1 MSTVKEMLEL
11 LEMGTKMGMK
21 DEALQ
26 QFVKDEQARMRDERE
41 KHRVERQEERDQEEK
56 DRDFKLQMEKERA
69 AREHDEREHAR
80 LIEEKRH
87 QQKLEELELDHK
99 LQLERSHM
107 KPSVVTKEEKET
119 SQVIKGPK
127 LPPFE
132 DSKDNID
139 AYIQRFEIYA
149 TTQKWNKD
157 TWGTHLSALL
167 KGKALD
173 VFARLSPETALD
185 FNELKNALLKRFD
198 MTEDGFR
205 KKFRFS
211 KPDGSETFMQFS
223 TRLDS
228 YLERWI
234 QLSKTNKTFDDLK
247 DLFLREQ
254 FLLCC
259 SKELALF
266 LKERIPTS
274 IQDMARYADQFAEAR
289 TVTSSSLTQK
299 PLFDR
304 RQQSDRQPPYKDSVQ
319 QNQSG
324 NAVKCYEC
332 GRQGHKAFNCNFR
345 KSPNNRPFNSSEKQE
360 TTPKH
365 TYPSDFQRGSY
376 NNGNHGYPGRG
387 RGRQGAASVV
397 EKYGNLPCVGDSVA
411 FCETEMPVVK
421 GCVGNKLVT
430 VLRDTGCSGA
440 VIRRELVNDDQLTGT
455 SQRCKLAD
463 GRIIDSD
470 VARIDVDTPYFTGSV
485 DAWCFDSPSYDLI
498 LGNIRGVRKPHEPN
512 PAWIHSVENIA
523 AVETRAQLK
532 KKQSPYKPLKV
543 PEAIRDVSPEDILQE
558 QRNDETLKKLWSLA
572 ESGQLKHF
580 SDGGFSKMCE
590 RKQMLFR
597 EFCSPKVSS
606 GKLFRQLI
614 VPRKYRTIVMKIA
627 HETLMGGHL
636 GSKKTTDRV
645 VSEFYWPGI
654 QSDIRRFCRSC
665 DVCQRTIPKGKVPA
679 VPLGQMPLITEA
691 FQRVAVDLI
700 GPLQPVTDKGNR
712 YILTLVD
719 YATRYP
725 EAIPLPGIETERVAE
740 ALVDI
745 FSRLGVPIEMLTD
758 QGSQFTSDVM
768 KEVSRLLSF
777 KRITTTPY
785 HPMCNGLV
793 EKFNGTLKQMLKRMC
808 AERPRDWDKYIN
820 PLLFAY
826 REVPQESLG
835 FSPFDLLYGRTVRG
849 PMTILKELWTKEIPD
864 EDVKTTYQYVLD
876 LRTRLEETCDI
887 ARQNLEK
894 ASKRQRKYY
903 NRKTQGR
910 QMKEGDTVLI
920 LLPTKSN
927 KLLMQ
932 WKGPYSVIQKIG
944 HMDYKIDMG
953 GKLKTFH
960 ANLLKK
966 YVERDTLNCGVLST
980 CAISLIDFSDLDDD
994 EQQDSILM
1002 PPVTQTETA
1011 KDIKFADRLTPDQLE
1026 TAKSLCD
1033 SFSDVFTD
1041 IPGMTNLVEHKIVV
1055 TSSEPV
1061 RVKPYPIPFSTEK
1074 TITEEVQKMLQL
1086 NVIEPSSSPYSAP
1099 VVIARKKDGTNR
1111 FCIDYRRLNCA
1122 TVFDAEPMPSPESI
1136 FSKMTGKKFV
1146 SKIDLSKGY
1155 WQVPMADES
1164 KPLTAFSTPSG
1175 LYQFRTMPFGLVNA
1189 PATFSRMMRKLL
1201 QGMNGVENFIDDVI
1215 VFTDTFEEHLH
1226 ILKTVFERLRD
1237 AGLAARPTKCFIGF
1251 DKIDCL
1257 GHMVGNKCLEPEQD
1271 KIDAVRNAPIPQT
1284 KKQVRAF
1291 LGLAGFYRKF
1301 IPNFSAIAIPLSDL
1315 TKKGQPNKV
1324 IWTESQQRAFDT
1336 LKHMLS
1342 ERPIL
1347 KLPEFNE
1354 IFILRTDAADDG
1366 IGAVLL
1372 QMEDDEKL
1380 PVAYASR
1387 KLQPREKAYA
1397 VIEKECLAVVWGI
1410 QKFHQYLYG
1419 REFLLET
1426 DHQPLTYLN
1435 KAKTE
1440 NSRLM
1445 RWALQLQPYRF
1456 RIIAIKG
1463 SDNVGADYLSR
1474 Q

>member
-11 LEMGTKMGMK
+11 LEVGTKMGMK
-21 DEALQ
+21 DEDLQ

-41 KHRVERQEERDQEEK
+41 KHRVERQEER

-397 EKYGNLPCVGDSVA
+397 EKHGNLPCVGDSVA

-679 VPLGQMPLITEA
+679 VPLGQ
-691 FQRVAVDLI
+691 
-700 GPLQPVTDKGNR
+700 
-712 YILTLVD
+712 
-719 YATRYP
+719 
-725 EAIPLPGIETERVAE
+725 
-740 ALVDI
+740 
-745 FSRLGVPIEMLTD
+745 
-758 QGSQFTSDVM
+758 
-768 KEVSRLLSF
+768 
-777 KRITTTPY
+777 
-785 HPMCNGLV
+785 
-793 EKFNGTLKQMLKRMC
+793 
-808 AERPRDWDKYIN
+808 
-820 PLLFAY
+820 
-826 REVPQESLG
+826 
-835 FSPFDLLYGRTVRG
+835 
-849 PMTILKELWTKEIPD
+849 
-864 EDVKTTYQYVLD
+864 
-876 LRTRLEETCDI
+876 
-887 ARQNLEK
+887 
-894 ASKRQRKYY
+894 
-903 NRKTQGR
+903 
-910 QMKEGDTVLI
+910 
-920 LLPTKSN
+920 
-927 KLLMQ
+927 
-932 WKGPYSVIQKIG
+932 
-944 HMDYKIDMG
+944 MDYKIDMG

-1354 IFILRTDAADDG
+1354 TFILRTDAADDG

>member
-11 LEMGTKMGMK
+11 LEVGTKMGMK
-21 DEALQ
+21 DEDLQ

-41 KHRVERQEERDQEEK
+41 KHRVERQEER

-397 EKYGNLPCVGDSVA
+397 EKHGNLPCVGDSVA

-440 VIRRELVNDDQLTGT
+440 VIRRKLVNDDQLTGT

-485 DAWCFDSPSYDLI
+485 DAWCFDSPSYDLF

-679 VPLGQMPLITEA
+679 VPIGQM
-691 FQRVAVDLI
+691 
-700 GPLQPVTDKGNR
+700 N
-712 YILTLVD
+712 
-719 YATRYP
+719 
-725 EAIPLPGIETERVAE
+725 
-740 ALVDI
+740 
-745 FSRLGVPIEMLTD
+745 
-758 QGSQFTSDVM
+758 
-768 KEVSRLLSF
+768 
-777 KRITTTPY
+777 
-785 HPMCNGLV
+785 
-793 EKFNGTLKQMLKRMC
+793 
-808 AERPRDWDKYIN
+808 
-820 PLLFAY
+820 
-826 REVPQESLG
+826 
-835 FSPFDLLYGRTVRG
+835 
-849 PMTILKELWTKEIPD
+849 
-864 EDVKTTYQYVLD
+864 
-876 LRTRLEETCDI
+876 
-887 ARQNLEK
+887 
-894 ASKRQRKYY
+894 
-903 NRKTQGR
+903 
-910 QMKEGDTVLI
+910 
-920 LLPTKSN
+920 
-927 KLLMQ
+927 
-932 WKGPYSVIQKIG
+932 
-944 HMDYKIDMG
+944 YKIDLG

-1111 FCIDYRRLNCA
+1111 FCIDNRRLNCA

-1189 PATFSRMMRKLL
+1189 PATFSRMMGKLL

-1354 IFILRTDAADDG
+1354 TFILRTDAADDG

-1397 VIEKECLAVVWGI
+1397 IIEKECLAVVWGI

>member
-11 LEMGTKMGMK
+11 LEVGTKMGMK
-21 DEALQ
+21 DEDLQ

-41 KHRVERQEERDQEEK
+41 KHRVERQEERDQEER

-107 KPSVVTKEEKET
+107 NPSVVTKEEKET

-397 EKYGNLPCVGDSVA
+397 EKHGNLPCVGDSVA

-679 VPLGQMPLITEA
+679 VPLGQM
-691 FQRVAVDLI
+691 
-700 GPLQPVTDKGNR
+700 
-712 YILTLVD
+712 
-719 YATRYP
+719 
-725 EAIPLPGIETERVAE
+725 
-740 ALVDI
+740 
-745 FSRLGVPIEMLTD
+745 
-758 QGSQFTSDVM
+758 
-768 KEVSRLLSF
+768 
-777 KRITTTPY
+777 
-785 HPMCNGLV
+785 
-793 EKFNGTLKQMLKRMC
+793 
-808 AERPRDWDKYIN
+808 
-820 PLLFAY
+820 
-826 REVPQESLG
+826 
-835 FSPFDLLYGRTVRG
+835 
-849 PMTILKELWTKEIPD
+849 
-864 EDVKTTYQYVLD
+864 
-876 LRTRLEETCDI
+876 
-887 ARQNLEK
+887 
-894 ASKRQRKYY
+894 
-903 NRKTQGR
+903 
-910 QMKEGDTVLI
+910 
-920 LLPTKSN
+920 
-927 KLLMQ
+927 
-932 WKGPYSVIQKIG
+932 
-944 HMDYKIDMG
+944 DYKIDLG

-1354 IFILRTDAADDG
+1354 TFILRTDAADDG

>member
-11 LEMGTKMGMK
+11 LEVGTKMGMK
-21 DEALQ
+21 DEDLQ

-41 KHRVERQEERDQEEK
+41 KHRVERQEERDRDFKLQMEEK

-107 KPSVVTKEEKET
+107 NPSVVTKEEKET

-397 EKYGNLPCVGDSVA
+397 EKHGNLPCVGDSVA

-679 VPLGQMPLITEA
+679 VPLGQ
-691 FQRVAVDLI
+691 
-700 GPLQPVTDKGNR
+700 
-712 YILTLVD
+712 
-719 YATRYP
+719 
-725 EAIPLPGIETERVAE
+725 
-740 ALVDI
+740 
-745 FSRLGVPIEMLTD
+745 
-758 QGSQFTSDVM
+758 
-768 KEVSRLLSF
+768 
-777 KRITTTPY
+777 
-785 HPMCNGLV
+785 
-793 EKFNGTLKQMLKRMC
+793 
-808 AERPRDWDKYIN
+808 
-820 PLLFAY
+820 
-826 REVPQESLG
+826 
-835 FSPFDLLYGRTVRG
+835 
-849 PMTILKELWTKEIPD
+849 
-864 EDVKTTYQYVLD
+864 
-876 LRTRLEETCDI
+876 
-887 ARQNLEK
+887 
-894 ASKRQRKYY
+894 
-903 NRKTQGR
+903 
-910 QMKEGDTVLI
+910 
-920 LLPTKSN
+920 
-927 KLLMQ
+927 
-932 WKGPYSVIQKIG
+932 
-944 HMDYKIDMG
+944 MDYKIDMG

-1315 TKKGQPNKV
+1315 TKKGQPNKF

-1354 IFILRTDAADDG
+1354 TFILRTDAADDG

>member
-1 MSTVKEMLEL
+1 
-11 LEMGTKMGMK
+11 
-21 DEALQ
+21 
-26 QFVKDEQARMRDERE
+26 
-41 KHRVERQEERDQEEK
+41 
-56 DRDFKLQMEKERA
+56 MEKERA

-397 EKYGNLPCVGDSVA
+397 EKHGNLPCVGDSVA

-665 DVCQRTIPKGKVPA
+665 DVCQRTIPKEKVPA
-679 VPLGQMPLITEA
+679 VPLGQ
-691 FQRVAVDLI
+691 
-700 GPLQPVTDKGNR
+700 
-712 YILTLVD
+712 
-719 YATRYP
+719 
-725 EAIPLPGIETERVAE
+725 
-740 ALVDI
+740 
-745 FSRLGVPIEMLTD
+745 
-758 QGSQFTSDVM
+758 
-768 KEVSRLLSF
+768 
-777 KRITTTPY
+777 
-785 HPMCNGLV
+785 
-793 EKFNGTLKQMLKRMC
+793 
-808 AERPRDWDKYIN
+808 
-820 PLLFAY
+820 
-826 REVPQESLG
+826 
-835 FSPFDLLYGRTVRG
+835 
-849 PMTILKELWTKEIPD
+849 
-864 EDVKTTYQYVLD
+864 
-876 LRTRLEETCDI
+876 
-887 ARQNLEK
+887 
-894 ASKRQRKYY
+894 
-903 NRKTQGR
+903 
-910 QMKEGDTVLI
+910 
-920 LLPTKSN
+920 
-927 KLLMQ
+927 
-932 WKGPYSVIQKIG
+932 
-944 HMDYKIDMG
+944 MDYKIDMG

-1215 VFTDTFEEHLH
+1215 VFTDTIEEHLH

-1354 IFILRTDAADDG
+1354 TFILRTDAADDG

-1387 KLQPREKAYA
+1387 KLQPRENAYA

>member
-11 LEMGTKMGMK
+11 LEVGTKMGMK
-21 DEALQ
+21 DEDLQ

-41 KHRVERQEERDQEEK
+41 KHRVERQEERD
-56 DRDFKLQMEKERA
+56 RDFKERA

-223 TRLDS
+223 TRLDN

-397 EKYGNLPCVGDSVA
+397 EKHGNLPCVGDSVA

-606 GKLFRQLI
+606 GKNFRQLI

-679 VPLGQMPLITEA
+679 VPLGQ
-691 FQRVAVDLI
+691 
-700 GPLQPVTDKGNR
+700 
-712 YILTLVD
+712 
-719 YATRYP
+719 
-725 EAIPLPGIETERVAE
+725 
-740 ALVDI
+740 
-745 FSRLGVPIEMLTD
+745 
-758 QGSQFTSDVM
+758 
-768 KEVSRLLSF
+768 
-777 KRITTTPY
+777 
-785 HPMCNGLV
+785 
-793 EKFNGTLKQMLKRMC
+793 
-808 AERPRDWDKYIN
+808 
-820 PLLFAY
+820 
-826 REVPQESLG
+826 
-835 FSPFDLLYGRTVRG
+835 
-849 PMTILKELWTKEIPD
+849 
-864 EDVKTTYQYVLD
+864 
-876 LRTRLEETCDI
+876 
-887 ARQNLEK
+887 
-894 ASKRQRKYY
+894 
-903 NRKTQGR
+903 
-910 QMKEGDTVLI
+910 
-920 LLPTKSN
+920 
-927 KLLMQ
+927 
-932 WKGPYSVIQKIG
+932 
-944 HMDYKIDMG
+944 MDYKIDMG

-1136 FSKMTGKKFV
+1136 FSKMTGKNFV

-1155 WQVPMADES
+1155 WQVLMADES

-1463 SDNVGADYLSR
+1463 SENVGADYLSR

>member
-11 LEMGTKMGMK
+11 LEVGTKMGMK
-21 DEALQ
+21 DEDLQ

-41 KHRVERQEERDQEEK
+41 KHRVERQEER

-397 EKYGNLPCVGDSVA
+397 EKHGNLPCVGDSVA

-679 VPLGQMPLITEA
+679 VPL
-691 FQRVAVDLI
+691 
-700 GPLQPVTDKGNR
+700 
-712 YILTLVD
+712 
-719 YATRYP
+719 
-725 EAIPLPGIETERVAE
+725 
-740 ALVDI
+740 
-745 FSRLGVPIEMLTD
+745 
-758 QGSQFTSDVM
+758 
-768 KEVSRLLSF
+768 
-777 KRITTTPY
+777 
-785 HPMCNGLV
+785 
-793 EKFNGTLKQMLKRMC
+793 
-808 AERPRDWDKYIN
+808 
-820 PLLFAY
+820 
-826 REVPQESLG
+826 
-835 FSPFDLLYGRTVRG
+835 
-849 PMTILKELWTKEIPD
+849 
-864 EDVKTTYQYVLD
+864 
-876 LRTRLEETCDI
+876 
-887 ARQNLEK
+887 
-894 ASKRQRKYY
+894 
-903 NRKTQGR
+903 
-910 QMKEGDTVLI
+910 
-920 LLPTKSN
+920 
-927 KLLMQ
+927 
-932 WKGPYSVIQKIG
+932 G

-1354 IFILRTDAADDG
+1354 TFILRTDAADDG

>member
-1 MSTVKEMLEL
+1 MLEL
-11 LEMGTKMGMK
+11 LEVGTKMGMK
-21 DEALQ
+21 DEDLQ

-41 KHRVERQEERDQEEK
+41 KHRVERQEERD
-56 DRDFKLQMEKERA
+56 RDFKLQMEKERA

-80 LIEEKRH
+80 LREHDEREHAQLIEEKRH

-211 KPDGSETFMQFS
+211 KQDGSETFMQFS

-397 EKYGNLPCVGDSVA
+397 EKHGNLPCVGDSVA

-532 KKQSPYKPLKV
+532 K
-543 PEAIRDVSPEDILQE
+543 
-558 QRNDETLKKLWSLA
+558 
-572 ESGQLKHF
+572 
-580 SDGGFSKMCE
+580 
-590 RKQMLFR
+590 
-597 EFCSPKVSS
+597 
-606 GKLFRQLI
+606 
-614 VPRKYRTIVMKIA
+614 
-627 HETLMGGHL
+627 
-636 GSKKTTDRV
+636 
-645 VSEFYWPGI
+645 
-654 QSDIRRFCRSC
+654 
-665 DVCQRTIPKGKVPA
+665 
-679 VPLGQMPLITEA
+679 
-691 FQRVAVDLI
+691 
-700 GPLQPVTDKGNR
+700 
-712 YILTLVD
+712 
-719 YATRYP
+719 
-725 EAIPLPGIETERVAE
+725 
-740 ALVDI
+740 
-745 FSRLGVPIEMLTD
+745 
-758 QGSQFTSDVM
+758 
-768 KEVSRLLSF
+768 
-777 KRITTTPY
+777 
-785 HPMCNGLV
+785 
-793 EKFNGTLKQMLKRMC
+793 
-808 AERPRDWDKYIN
+808 
-820 PLLFAY
+820 
-826 REVPQESLG
+826 
-835 FSPFDLLYGRTVRG
+835 
-849 PMTILKELWTKEIPD
+849 
-864 EDVKTTYQYVLD
+864 
-876 LRTRLEETCDI
+876 
-887 ARQNLEK
+887 
-894 ASKRQRKYY
+894 
-903 NRKTQGR
+903 
-910 QMKEGDTVLI
+910 
-920 LLPTKSN
+920 
-927 KLLMQ
+927 
-932 WKGPYSVIQKIG
+932 
-944 HMDYKIDMG
+944 
-953 GKLKTFH
+953 
-960 ANLLKK
+960 
-966 YVERDTLNCGVLST
+966 
-980 CAISLIDFSDLDDD
+980 
-994 EQQDSILM
+994 
-1002 PPVTQTETA
+1002 
-1011 KDIKFADRLTPDQLE
+1011 
-1026 TAKSLCD
+1026 
-1033 SFSDVFTD
+1033 
-1041 IPGMTNLVEHKIVV
+1041 
-1055 TSSEPV
+1055 
-1061 RVKPYPIPFSTEK
+1061 
-1074 TITEEVQKMLQL
+1074 
-1086 NVIEPSSSPYSAP
+1086 
-1099 VVIARKKDGTNR
+1099 
-1111 FCIDYRRLNCA
+1111 
-1122 TVFDAEPMPSPESI
+1122 
-1136 FSKMTGKKFV
+1136 
-1146 SKIDLSKGY
+1146 
-1155 WQVPMADES
+1155 
-1164 KPLTAFSTPSG
+1164 
-1175 LYQFRTMPFGLVNA
+1175 
-1189 PATFSRMMRKLL
+1189 
-1201 QGMNGVENFIDDVI
+1201 
-1215 VFTDTFEEHLH
+1215 
-1226 ILKTVFERLRD
+1226 
-1237 AGLAARPTKCFIGF
+1237 
-1251 DKIDCL
+1251 
-1257 GHMVGNKCLEPEQD
+1257 
-1271 KIDAVRNAPIPQT
+1271 
-1284 KKQVRAF
+1284 
-1291 LGLAGFYRKF
+1291 
-1301 IPNFSAIAIPLSDL
+1301 
-1315 TKKGQPNKV
+1315 
-1324 IWTESQQRAFDT
+1324 
-1336 LKHMLS
+1336 
-1342 ERPIL
+1342 
-1347 KLPEFNE
+1347 
-1354 IFILRTDAADDG
+1354 
-1366 IGAVLL
+1366 
-1372 QMEDDEKL
+1372 
-1380 PVAYASR
+1380 
-1387 KLQPREKAYA
+1387 
-1397 VIEKECLAVVWGI
+1397 
-1410 QKFHQYLYG
+1410 
-1419 REFLLET
+1419 
-1426 DHQPLTYLN
+1426 
-1435 KAKTE
+1435 
-1440 NSRLM
+1440 
-1445 RWALQLQPYRF
+1445 
-1456 RIIAIKG
+1456 
-1463 SDNVGADYLSR
+1463 
-1474 Q
+1474 

>member
-11 LEMGTKMGMK
+11 LEVGTKMGMK
-21 DEALQ
+21 DEDLQ

-41 KHRVERQEERDQEEK
+41 KHRVERQEERD
-56 DRDFKLQMEKERA
+56 RDFKLQMENERA
-69 AREHDEREHAR
+69 AREHDEREHARLREHDEREHAR

-107 KPSVVTKEEKET
+107 NPSVVTKEEKET

-397 EKYGNLPCVGDSVA
+397 EKHGNLPCVGDSVA
-411 FCETEMPVVK
+411 FCETELPVVE

-580 SDGGFSKMCE
+580 SDGGFSKICE

-679 VPLGQMPLITEA
+679 VPLGQ
-691 FQRVAVDLI
+691 
-700 GPLQPVTDKGNR
+700 
-712 YILTLVD
+712 
-719 YATRYP
+719 
-725 EAIPLPGIETERVAE
+725 
-740 ALVDI
+740 
-745 FSRLGVPIEMLTD
+745 
-758 QGSQFTSDVM
+758 
-768 KEVSRLLSF
+768 
-777 KRITTTPY
+777 
-785 HPMCNGLV
+785 
-793 EKFNGTLKQMLKRMC
+793 
-808 AERPRDWDKYIN
+808 
-820 PLLFAY
+820 
-826 REVPQESLG
+826 
-835 FSPFDLLYGRTVRG
+835 
-849 PMTILKELWTKEIPD
+849 
-864 EDVKTTYQYVLD
+864 
-876 LRTRLEETCDI
+876 
-887 ARQNLEK
+887 
-894 ASKRQRKYY
+894 
-903 NRKTQGR
+903 
-910 QMKEGDTVLI
+910 
-920 LLPTKSN
+920 
-927 KLLMQ
+927 
-932 WKGPYSVIQKIG
+932 
-944 HMDYKIDMG
+944 MDYKIDMG

-1074 TITEEVQKMLQL
+1074 TVTEEVQKMLQL

-1237 AGLAARPTKCFIGF
+1237 AGLTARPTKCFIGF

-1354 IFILRTDAADDG
+1354 TFILRTDAADDG

-1387 KLQPREKAYA
+1387 KLQPRENAYA

>member
-21 DEALQ
+21 DEDLQ

-41 KHRVERQEERDQEEK
+41 KHRVERQEERDQEERDRKFKLQMEEK

-99 LQLERSHM
+99 LQLERSHI

-397 EKYGNLPCVGDSVA
+397 EKHGNLPCVGDSVA

-421 GCVGNKLVT
+421 GCVGNRLVT

-679 VPLGQMPLITEA
+679 VPLGQ
-691 FQRVAVDLI
+691 
-700 GPLQPVTDKGNR
+700 
-712 YILTLVD
+712 
-719 YATRYP
+719 
-725 EAIPLPGIETERVAE
+725 
-740 ALVDI
+740 
-745 FSRLGVPIEMLTD
+745 
-758 QGSQFTSDVM
+758 
-768 KEVSRLLSF
+768 
-777 KRITTTPY
+777 
-785 HPMCNGLV
+785 
-793 EKFNGTLKQMLKRMC
+793 
-808 AERPRDWDKYIN
+808 
-820 PLLFAY
+820 
-826 REVPQESLG
+826 
-835 FSPFDLLYGRTVRG
+835 
-849 PMTILKELWTKEIPD
+849 
-864 EDVKTTYQYVLD
+864 
-876 LRTRLEETCDI
+876 
-887 ARQNLEK
+887 
-894 ASKRQRKYY
+894 
-903 NRKTQGR
+903 
-910 QMKEGDTVLI
+910 
-920 LLPTKSN
+920 
-927 KLLMQ
+927 
-932 WKGPYSVIQKIG
+932 
-944 HMDYKIDMG
+944 MDYKIDMG

-1354 IFILRTDAADDG
+1354 TFILRTDAADDG

>member
-11 LEMGTKMGMK
+11 LEVGTKMGMK
-21 DEALQ
+21 DEDLQ

-69 AREHDEREHAR
+69 AREHDEREHARLREHDEREHAR

-234 QLSKTNKTFDDLK
+234 QLSKTNRTLDDLK

-299 PLFDR
+299 PFFDR

-397 EKYGNLPCVGDSVA
+397 EKHGNLPCVGDSVA

-543 PEAIRDVSPEDILQE
+543 PEAKRDVSPEDILQE

-665 DVCQRTIPKGKVPA
+665 DVCQRTIPKGEVPA
-679 VPLGQMPLITEA
+679 VSLGQ
-691 FQRVAVDLI
+691 
-700 GPLQPVTDKGNR
+700 
-712 YILTLVD
+712 
-719 YATRYP
+719 
-725 EAIPLPGIETERVAE
+725 
-740 ALVDI
+740 
-745 FSRLGVPIEMLTD
+745 
-758 QGSQFTSDVM
+758 
-768 KEVSRLLSF
+768 
-777 KRITTTPY
+777 
-785 HPMCNGLV
+785 
-793 EKFNGTLKQMLKRMC
+793 
-808 AERPRDWDKYIN
+808 
-820 PLLFAY
+820 
-826 REVPQESLG
+826 
-835 FSPFDLLYGRTVRG
+835 
-849 PMTILKELWTKEIPD
+849 
-864 EDVKTTYQYVLD
+864 
-876 LRTRLEETCDI
+876 
-887 ARQNLEK
+887 
-894 ASKRQRKYY
+894 
-903 NRKTQGR
+903 
-910 QMKEGDTVLI
+910 
-920 LLPTKSN
+920 
-927 KLLMQ
+927 
-932 WKGPYSVIQKIG
+932 
-944 HMDYKIDMG
+944 MDYKIDMG

-1041 IPGMTNLVEHKIVV
+1041 IPGITNLVEHKIVV

-1237 AGLAARPTKCFIGF
+1237 AGLTARPTKCFIGF

-1271 KIDAVRNAPIPQT
+1271 KIFFFFITVFITPEHVR
-1284 KKQVRAF
+1284 VF
-1291 LGLAGFYRKF
+1291 L
-1301 IPNFSAIAIPLSDL
+1301 
-1315 TKKGQPNKV
+1315 
-1324 IWTESQQRAFDT
+1324 
-1336 LKHMLS
+1336 
-1342 ERPIL
+1342 
-1347 KLPEFNE
+1347 
-1354 IFILRTDAADDG
+1354 
-1366 IGAVLL
+1366 
-1372 QMEDDEKL
+1372 
-1380 PVAYASR
+1380 
-1387 KLQPREKAYA
+1387 
-1397 VIEKECLAVVWGI
+1397 
-1410 QKFHQYLYG
+1410 
-1419 REFLLET
+1419 
-1426 DHQPLTYLN
+1426 
-1435 KAKTE
+1435 
-1440 NSRLM
+1440 
-1445 RWALQLQPYRF
+1445 
-1456 RIIAIKG
+1456 
-1463 SDNVGADYLSR
+1463 
-1474 Q
+1474 

>member
-11 LEMGTKMGMK
+11 LEVGTKMGMK

-41 KHRVERQEERDQEEK
+41 KHRVERQEERDQEER

-345 KSPNNRPFNSSEKQE
+345 KSPNNRPFNSSENQE

-397 EKYGNLPCVGDSVA
+397 EKHGNLPCVGDSVA

-421 GCVGNKLVT
+421 GCVCNKLVT

-440 VIRRELVNDDQLTGT
+440 IIRRELVNDDQLTGT

-485 DAWCFDSPSYDLI
+485 DAWCFDSPLYDLI

-679 VPLGQMPLITEA
+679 VPLG
-691 FQRVAVDLI
+691 
-700 GPLQPVTDKGNR
+700 
-712 YILTLVD
+712 
-719 YATRYP
+719 
-725 EAIPLPGIETERVAE
+725 
-740 ALVDI
+740 
-745 FSRLGVPIEMLTD
+745 
-758 QGSQFTSDVM
+758 
-768 KEVSRLLSF
+768 
-777 KRITTTPY
+777 
-785 HPMCNGLV
+785 
-793 EKFNGTLKQMLKRMC
+793 
-808 AERPRDWDKYIN
+808 
-820 PLLFAY
+820 
-826 REVPQESLG
+826 
-835 FSPFDLLYGRTVRG
+835 
-849 PMTILKELWTKEIPD
+849 
-864 EDVKTTYQYVLD
+864 
-876 LRTRLEETCDI
+876 
-887 ARQNLEK
+887 
-894 ASKRQRKYY
+894 
-903 NRKTQGR
+903 
-910 QMKEGDTVLI
+910 
-920 LLPTKSN
+920 
-927 KLLMQ
+927 
-932 WKGPYSVIQKIG
+932 

-1086 NVIEPSSSPYSAP
+1086 NVIGPSSSPYSAP

-1164 KPLTAFSTPSG
+1164 KSLTAFSTPSG

-1354 IFILRTDAADDG
+1354 TFILRTDAADDG

>member
-11 LEMGTKMGMK
+11 LEVGTKMGMK
-21 DEALQ
+21 DEDLQ

-139 AYIQRFEIYA
+139 AYIKRFEIYA

-304 RQQSDRQPPYKDSVQ
+304 RQQCDRQPPYKDSVQ

-397 EKYGNLPCVGDSVA
+397 EKHGNLPCVGDSVA

-470 VARIDVDTPYFTGSV
+470 VARIGVDTPYFTGSV

-679 VPLGQMPLITEA
+679 VPL
-691 FQRVAVDLI
+691 
-700 GPLQPVTDKGNR
+700 
-712 YILTLVD
+712 
-719 YATRYP
+719 
-725 EAIPLPGIETERVAE
+725 
-740 ALVDI
+740 
-745 FSRLGVPIEMLTD
+745 
-758 QGSQFTSDVM
+758 
-768 KEVSRLLSF
+768 
-777 KRITTTPY
+777 
-785 HPMCNGLV
+785 
-793 EKFNGTLKQMLKRMC
+793 
-808 AERPRDWDKYIN
+808 
-820 PLLFAY
+820 
-826 REVPQESLG
+826 
-835 FSPFDLLYGRTVRG
+835 
-849 PMTILKELWTKEIPD
+849 
-864 EDVKTTYQYVLD
+864 
-876 LRTRLEETCDI
+876 
-887 ARQNLEK
+887 
-894 ASKRQRKYY
+894 
-903 NRKTQGR
+903 
-910 QMKEGDTVLI
+910 
-920 LLPTKSN
+920 
-927 KLLMQ
+927 
-932 WKGPYSVIQKIG
+932 G

-1354 IFILRTDAADDG
+1354 TFILRTDAADDG

>member
-11 LEMGTKMGMK
+11 LEVGTKMGMK
-21 DEALQ
+21 DEDLQ

-41 KHRVERQEERDQEEK
+41 KHRVERQEERDRDFKLQMEEK

-107 KPSVVTKEEKET
+107 NPSVVTKEEKET

-157 TWGTHLSALL
+157 MWGTHLSALL

-173 VFARLSPETALD
+173 VFARLSHETALD

-304 RQQSDRQPPYKDSVQ
+304 RQQSDRQPPYTDSVQ

-387 RGRQGAASVV
+387 RGRQGAGSVV
-397 EKYGNLPCVGDSVA
+397 EKHGNLPCVGDSVA

-523 AVETRAQLK
+523 AVETRVQLK

-679 VPLGQMPLITEA
+679 VPLGQM
-691 FQRVAVDLI
+691 
-700 GPLQPVTDKGNR
+700 
-712 YILTLVD
+712 
-719 YATRYP
+719 
-725 EAIPLPGIETERVAE
+725 
-740 ALVDI
+740 
-745 FSRLGVPIEMLTD
+745 
-758 QGSQFTSDVM
+758 
-768 KEVSRLLSF
+768 
-777 KRITTTPY
+777 
-785 HPMCNGLV
+785 
-793 EKFNGTLKQMLKRMC
+793 
-808 AERPRDWDKYIN
+808 
-820 PLLFAY
+820 
-826 REVPQESLG
+826 
-835 FSPFDLLYGRTVRG
+835 
-849 PMTILKELWTKEIPD
+849 
-864 EDVKTTYQYVLD
+864 
-876 LRTRLEETCDI
+876 
-887 ARQNLEK
+887 
-894 ASKRQRKYY
+894 
-903 NRKTQGR
+903 
-910 QMKEGDTVLI
+910 
-920 LLPTKSN
+920 
-927 KLLMQ
+927 
-932 WKGPYSVIQKIG
+932 
-944 HMDYKIDMG
+944 DYKIDMG

-966 YVERDTLNCGVLST
+966 NVERDTLNCGVLST

-1354 IFILRTDAADDG
+1354 TFILRTDAADDG

-1410 QKFHQYLYG
+1410 QNFHQYLYG

>member
-11 LEMGTKMGMK
+11 LEVGTKMGMK
-21 DEALQ
+21 DEDLQ
-26 QFVKDEQARMRDERE
+26 QFVKDEQARMRDEHE
-41 KHRVERQEERDQEEK
+41 KHRVERQEER

-87 QQKLEELELDHK
+87 QQNLEELELDHK

-119 SQVIKGPK
+119 SRVIKGPK

-397 EKYGNLPCVGDSVA
+397 EKHGNLPCVGDSVA

-679 VPLGQMPLITEA
+679 VPLGQ
-691 FQRVAVDLI
+691 
-700 GPLQPVTDKGNR
+700 
-712 YILTLVD
+712 
-719 YATRYP
+719 
-725 EAIPLPGIETERVAE
+725 
-740 ALVDI
+740 
-745 FSRLGVPIEMLTD
+745 
-758 QGSQFTSDVM
+758 
-768 KEVSRLLSF
+768 
-777 KRITTTPY
+777 
-785 HPMCNGLV
+785 
-793 EKFNGTLKQMLKRMC
+793 
-808 AERPRDWDKYIN
+808 
-820 PLLFAY
+820 
-826 REVPQESLG
+826 
-835 FSPFDLLYGRTVRG
+835 
-849 PMTILKELWTKEIPD
+849 
-864 EDVKTTYQYVLD
+864 
-876 LRTRLEETCDI
+876 
-887 ARQNLEK
+887 
-894 ASKRQRKYY
+894 
-903 NRKTQGR
+903 
-910 QMKEGDTVLI
+910 
-920 LLPTKSN
+920 
-927 KLLMQ
+927 
-932 WKGPYSVIQKIG
+932 
-944 HMDYKIDMG
+944 MDYKIDMG

-1354 IFILRTDAADDG
+1354 TFILRTDAADDG

>member
-11 LEMGTKMGMK
+11 LEVGTKMGMK

-26 QFVKDEQARMRDERE
+26 QFVKDEQARLRDERE
-41 KHRVERQEERDQEEK
+41 KHRVERQEERDQEER

-69 AREHDEREHAR
+69 AREHDEREHARLREHDEREHAR

-107 KPSVVTKEEKET
+107 NPSVVTKEEKET

-149 TTQKWNKD
+149 TMQKWNKD

-266 LKERIPTS
+266 LKERIPTA
-274 IQDMARYADQFAEAR
+274 IQDMARYADHFAEAR

-397 EKYGNLPCVGDSVA
+397 EKHGNLPCVGDSVA

-614 VPRKYRTIVMKIA
+614 VFRKYRTIVMKIA

-679 VPLGQMPLITEA
+679 VPLGQ
-691 FQRVAVDLI
+691 
-700 GPLQPVTDKGNR
+700 
-712 YILTLVD
+712 
-719 YATRYP
+719 
-725 EAIPLPGIETERVAE
+725 
-740 ALVDI
+740 
-745 FSRLGVPIEMLTD
+745 
-758 QGSQFTSDVM
+758 
-768 KEVSRLLSF
+768 
-777 KRITTTPY
+777 
-785 HPMCNGLV
+785 
-793 EKFNGTLKQMLKRMC
+793 
-808 AERPRDWDKYIN
+808 
-820 PLLFAY
+820 
-826 REVPQESLG
+826 
-835 FSPFDLLYGRTVRG
+835 
-849 PMTILKELWTKEIPD
+849 
-864 EDVKTTYQYVLD
+864 
-876 LRTRLEETCDI
+876 
-887 ARQNLEK
+887 
-894 ASKRQRKYY
+894 
-903 NRKTQGR
+903 
-910 QMKEGDTVLI
+910 
-920 LLPTKSN
+920 
-927 KLLMQ
+927 
-932 WKGPYSVIQKIG
+932 
-944 HMDYKIDMG
+944 MDYKIDMG

-1041 IPGMTNLVEHKIVV
+1041 IPGMTNLMEHKIVV

-1354 IFILRTDAADDG
+1354 TFILRTDAADDG

>member
-11 LEMGTKMGMK
+11 LEVGTKMGMK
-21 DEALQ
+21 DEDLQ

-41 KHRVERQEERDQEEK
+41 KHRVERQEERDQEER

-397 EKYGNLPCVGDSVA
+397 EKHGNLPCVGDSVA

-679 VPLGQMPLITEA
+679 VPLGQ
-691 FQRVAVDLI
+691 
-700 GPLQPVTDKGNR
+700 
-712 YILTLVD
+712 
-719 YATRYP
+719 
-725 EAIPLPGIETERVAE
+725 
-740 ALVDI
+740 
-745 FSRLGVPIEMLTD
+745 
-758 QGSQFTSDVM
+758 
-768 KEVSRLLSF
+768 
-777 KRITTTPY
+777 
-785 HPMCNGLV
+785 
-793 EKFNGTLKQMLKRMC
+793 
-808 AERPRDWDKYIN
+808 
-820 PLLFAY
+820 
-826 REVPQESLG
+826 
-835 FSPFDLLYGRTVRG
+835 
-849 PMTILKELWTKEIPD
+849 
-864 EDVKTTYQYVLD
+864 
-876 LRTRLEETCDI
+876 
-887 ARQNLEK
+887 
-894 ASKRQRKYY
+894 
-903 NRKTQGR
+903 
-910 QMKEGDTVLI
+910 
-920 LLPTKSN
+920 
-927 KLLMQ
+927 
-932 WKGPYSVIQKIG
+932 
-944 HMDYKIDMG
+944 MDYKIDMG

-1354 IFILRTDAADDG
+1354 TFILRTDAADDG

>member
-11 LEMGTKMGMK
+11 LEVGTKMGMK

-26 QFVKDEQARMRDERE
+26 QFVKDEQARMRE
-41 KHRVERQEERDQEEK
+41 KVRNIESRDQEEK

-365 TYPSDFQRGSY
+365 TYHSDFQRGSY

-397 EKYGNLPCVGDSVA
+397 EKHGNLPCVGDSVA

-679 VPLGQMPLITEA
+679 VPL
-691 FQRVAVDLI
+691 
-700 GPLQPVTDKGNR
+700 
-712 YILTLVD
+712 
-719 YATRYP
+719 
-725 EAIPLPGIETERVAE
+725 
-740 ALVDI
+740 
-745 FSRLGVPIEMLTD
+745 
-758 QGSQFTSDVM
+758 
-768 KEVSRLLSF
+768 
-777 KRITTTPY
+777 
-785 HPMCNGLV
+785 
-793 EKFNGTLKQMLKRMC
+793 
-808 AERPRDWDKYIN
+808 
-820 PLLFAY
+820 
-826 REVPQESLG
+826 
-835 FSPFDLLYGRTVRG
+835 
-849 PMTILKELWTKEIPD
+849 
-864 EDVKTTYQYVLD
+864 
-876 LRTRLEETCDI
+876 
-887 ARQNLEK
+887 
-894 ASKRQRKYY
+894 
-903 NRKTQGR
+903 
-910 QMKEGDTVLI
+910 
-920 LLPTKSN
+920 
-927 KLLMQ
+927 
-932 WKGPYSVIQKIG
+932 G

-1354 IFILRTDAADDG
+1354 TFILRTDAADDG

>member
-1 MSTVKEMLEL
+1 MN
-11 LEMGTKMGMK
+11 
-21 DEALQ
+21 
-26 QFVKDEQARMRDERE
+26 
-41 KHRVERQEERDQEEK
+41 
-56 DRDFKLQMEKERA
+56 
-69 AREHDEREHAR
+69 
-80 LIEEKRH
+80 
-87 QQKLEELELDHK
+87 
-99 LQLERSHM
+99 
-107 KPSVVTKEEKET
+107 PSVVTKEEKET

-397 EKYGNLPCVGDSVA
+397 EKHGNLPCVGDSVA

-543 PEAIRDVSPEDILQE
+543 PEAIQDVSPEDILQE

-679 VPLGQMPLITEA
+679 VPLGQ
-691 FQRVAVDLI
+691 
-700 GPLQPVTDKGNR
+700 
-712 YILTLVD
+712 
-719 YATRYP
+719 
-725 EAIPLPGIETERVAE
+725 
-740 ALVDI
+740 
-745 FSRLGVPIEMLTD
+745 
-758 QGSQFTSDVM
+758 
-768 KEVSRLLSF
+768 
-777 KRITTTPY
+777 
-785 HPMCNGLV
+785 
-793 EKFNGTLKQMLKRMC
+793 
-808 AERPRDWDKYIN
+808 
-820 PLLFAY
+820 
-826 REVPQESLG
+826 
-835 FSPFDLLYGRTVRG
+835 
-849 PMTILKELWTKEIPD
+849 
-864 EDVKTTYQYVLD
+864 
-876 LRTRLEETCDI
+876 
-887 ARQNLEK
+887 
-894 ASKRQRKYY
+894 
-903 NRKTQGR
+903 
-910 QMKEGDTVLI
+910 
-920 LLPTKSN
+920 
-927 KLLMQ
+927 
-932 WKGPYSVIQKIG
+932 
-944 HMDYKIDMG
+944 MDYKIDMG

-1354 IFILRTDAADDG
+1354 TFILRTDAADDG

>member
-11 LEMGTKMGMK
+11 LEVGTKMGMK

-41 KHRVERQEERDQEEK
+41 KHRVERQEER

-397 EKYGNLPCVGDSVA
+397 EKHGNLPCVGDSVA

-614 VPRKYRTIVMKIA
+614 VPRKYRPIVMKIA

-636 GSKKTTDRV
+636 GSKKTTNRV

-679 VPLGQMPLITEA
+679 VPLGQ
-691 FQRVAVDLI
+691 
-700 GPLQPVTDKGNR
+700 
-712 YILTLVD
+712 
-719 YATRYP
+719 
-725 EAIPLPGIETERVAE
+725 
-740 ALVDI
+740 
-745 FSRLGVPIEMLTD
+745 
-758 QGSQFTSDVM
+758 
-768 KEVSRLLSF
+768 
-777 KRITTTPY
+777 
-785 HPMCNGLV
+785 
-793 EKFNGTLKQMLKRMC
+793 
-808 AERPRDWDKYIN
+808 
-820 PLLFAY
+820 
-826 REVPQESLG
+826 
-835 FSPFDLLYGRTVRG
+835 
-849 PMTILKELWTKEIPD
+849 
-864 EDVKTTYQYVLD
+864 
-876 LRTRLEETCDI
+876 
-887 ARQNLEK
+887 
-894 ASKRQRKYY
+894 
-903 NRKTQGR
+903 
-910 QMKEGDTVLI
+910 
-920 LLPTKSN
+920 
-927 KLLMQ
+927 
-932 WKGPYSVIQKIG
+932 
-944 HMDYKIDMG
+944 MDYKIDMG

-1354 IFILRTDAADDG
+1354 TFILRTDAADDG

-1372 QMEDDEKL
+1372 QMEDDEK
-1380 PVAYASR
+1380 
-1387 KLQPREKAYA
+1387 RETRS
-1397 VIEKECLAVVWGI
+1397 V
-1410 QKFHQYLYG
+1410 
-1419 REFLLET
+1419 
-1426 DHQPLTYLN
+1426 
-1435 KAKTE
+1435 
-1440 NSRLM
+1440 
-1445 RWALQLQPYRF
+1445 
-1456 RIIAIKG
+1456 
-1463 SDNVGADYLSR
+1463 R

>member
-11 LEMGTKMGMK
+11 LEVGTKMGMK
-21 DEALQ
+21 DEDLQ
-26 QFVKDEQARMRDERE
+26 QFVKDEQARMRDEHE
-41 KHRVERQEERDQEEK
+41 KHRVERQEERDRDFKLQMEER

-397 EKYGNLPCVGDSVA
+397 EKHGNLPCVGDSVA

-679 VPLGQMPLITEA
+679 VPLGQ
-691 FQRVAVDLI
+691 
-700 GPLQPVTDKGNR
+700 
-712 YILTLVD
+712 
-719 YATRYP
+719 
-725 EAIPLPGIETERVAE
+725 
-740 ALVDI
+740 
-745 FSRLGVPIEMLTD
+745 
-758 QGSQFTSDVM
+758 
-768 KEVSRLLSF
+768 
-777 KRITTTPY
+777 
-785 HPMCNGLV
+785 
-793 EKFNGTLKQMLKRMC
+793 
-808 AERPRDWDKYIN
+808 
-820 PLLFAY
+820 
-826 REVPQESLG
+826 
-835 FSPFDLLYGRTVRG
+835 
-849 PMTILKELWTKEIPD
+849 
-864 EDVKTTYQYVLD
+864 
-876 LRTRLEETCDI
+876 
-887 ARQNLEK
+887 
-894 ASKRQRKYY
+894 
-903 NRKTQGR
+903 
-910 QMKEGDTVLI
+910 
-920 LLPTKSN
+920 
-927 KLLMQ
+927 
-932 WKGPYSVIQKIG
+932 
-944 HMDYKIDMG
+944 MDYKIDMG

-1354 IFILRTDAADDG
+1354 TFILRTDAADDG

>member
-11 LEMGTKMGMK
+11 LEVGTKMGMK
-21 DEALQ
+21 DEDLQ

-41 KHRVERQEERDQEEK
+41 KHRVERQEER

-87 QQKLEELELDHK
+87 QQKLEELELNHK

-107 KPSVVTKEEKET
+107 NPSVVTKEEKET

-397 EKYGNLPCVGDSVA
+397 EKHGNLPCVGDSVA

-543 PEAIRDVSPEDILQE
+543 PEAIREVSPEDILQE

-679 VPLGQMPLITEA
+679 VPLGQM
-691 FQRVAVDLI
+691 
-700 GPLQPVTDKGNR
+700 
-712 YILTLVD
+712 D
-719 YATRYP
+719 Y
-725 EAIPLPGIETERVAE
+725 
-740 ALVDI
+740 
-745 FSRLGVPIEMLTD
+745 
-758 QGSQFTSDVM
+758 
-768 KEVSRLLSF
+768 
-777 KRITTTPY
+777 
-785 HPMCNGLV
+785 N
-793 EKFNGTLKQMLKRMC
+793 
-808 AERPRDWDKYIN
+808 
-820 PLLFAY
+820 
-826 REVPQESLG
+826 
-835 FSPFDLLYGRTVRG
+835 
-849 PMTILKELWTKEIPD
+849 
-864 EDVKTTYQYVLD
+864 
-876 LRTRLEETCDI
+876 
-887 ARQNLEK
+887 
-894 ASKRQRKYY
+894 
-903 NRKTQGR
+903 
-910 QMKEGDTVLI
+910 
-920 LLPTKSN
+920 
-927 KLLMQ
+927 
-932 WKGPYSVIQKIG
+932 
-944 HMDYKIDMG
+944 IDMG

-1257 GHMVGNKCLEPEQD
+1257 GHMDGNKCLEPEQD

-1354 IFILRTDAADDG
+1354 TFILRTDAADDG

>member
-11 LEMGTKMGMK
+11 LEVGTKMGMK
-21 DEALQ
+21 DEDLQ

-41 KHRVERQEERDQEEK
+41 KHRVERQEERDQEER

-80 LIEEKRH
+80 LLEEKRH

-397 EKYGNLPCVGDSVA
+397 EKHGNLPCVGDSVA

-665 DVCQRTIPKGKVPA
+665 DVCQRTIPKEKVPA
-679 VPLGQMPLITEA
+679 VPL
-691 FQRVAVDLI
+691 
-700 GPLQPVTDKGNR
+700 
-712 YILTLVD
+712 
-719 YATRYP
+719 
-725 EAIPLPGIETERVAE
+725 
-740 ALVDI
+740 
-745 FSRLGVPIEMLTD
+745 
-758 QGSQFTSDVM
+758 
-768 KEVSRLLSF
+768 
-777 KRITTTPY
+777 
-785 HPMCNGLV
+785 
-793 EKFNGTLKQMLKRMC
+793 
-808 AERPRDWDKYIN
+808 
-820 PLLFAY
+820 
-826 REVPQESLG
+826 
-835 FSPFDLLYGRTVRG
+835 
-849 PMTILKELWTKEIPD
+849 
-864 EDVKTTYQYVLD
+864 
-876 LRTRLEETCDI
+876 
-887 ARQNLEK
+887 
-894 ASKRQRKYY
+894 
-903 NRKTQGR
+903 
-910 QMKEGDTVLI
+910 
-920 LLPTKSN
+920 
-927 KLLMQ
+927 
-932 WKGPYSVIQKIG
+932 G

-980 CAISLIDFSDLDDD
+980 CAISLIDFSDLHDD

-1354 IFILRTDAADDG
+1354 TFILRTDAADDG

>member
-11 LEMGTKMGMK
+11 LEVGTKMGMK
-21 DEALQ
+21 DEDLQ

-41 KHRVERQEERDQEEK
+41 KHRVERQEERDQEER

-80 LIEEKRH
+80 LLEEKRH

-397 EKYGNLPCVGDSVA
+397 EKHGNLPCVGDSVA

-627 HETLMGGHL
+627 HETLMDGHL

-665 DVCQRTIPKGKVPA
+665 DVCQRTIPKEKVPA
-679 VPLGQMPLITEA
+679 VPL
-691 FQRVAVDLI
+691 
-700 GPLQPVTDKGNR
+700 
-712 YILTLVD
+712 
-719 YATRYP
+719 
-725 EAIPLPGIETERVAE
+725 
-740 ALVDI
+740 
-745 FSRLGVPIEMLTD
+745 
-758 QGSQFTSDVM
+758 
-768 KEVSRLLSF
+768 
-777 KRITTTPY
+777 
-785 HPMCNGLV
+785 
-793 EKFNGTLKQMLKRMC
+793 
-808 AERPRDWDKYIN
+808 
-820 PLLFAY
+820 
-826 REVPQESLG
+826 
-835 FSPFDLLYGRTVRG
+835 
-849 PMTILKELWTKEIPD
+849 
-864 EDVKTTYQYVLD
+864 
-876 LRTRLEETCDI
+876 
-887 ARQNLEK
+887 
-894 ASKRQRKYY
+894 
-903 NRKTQGR
+903 
-910 QMKEGDTVLI
+910 
-920 LLPTKSN
+920 
-927 KLLMQ
+927 
-932 WKGPYSVIQKIG
+932 G

-980 CAISLIDFSDLDDD
+980 CAISLIDFSDLHDD

-1354 IFILRTDAADDG
+1354 TFILRTDAADDG

>member
-11 LEMGTKMGMK
+11 LEVGTKMGMK
-21 DEALQ
+21 DEDLQ

-41 KHRVERQEERDQEEK
+41 KHRVERQEER

-107 KPSVVTKEEKET
+107 NPSVVTKEEKET

-185 FNELKNALLKRFD
+185 CNELKNALLKRFD

-397 EKYGNLPCVGDSVA
+397 EKHGNLPCVGDSVA
-411 FCETEMPVVK
+411 FCETEMPLVK

-645 VSEFYWPGI
+645 VTEFYWPGI

-665 DVCQRTIPKGKVPA
+665 DVCQRTIPKEKVPA
-679 VPLGQMPLITEA
+679 VPLGQ
-691 FQRVAVDLI
+691 
-700 GPLQPVTDKGNR
+700 
-712 YILTLVD
+712 
-719 YATRYP
+719 
-725 EAIPLPGIETERVAE
+725 
-740 ALVDI
+740 
-745 FSRLGVPIEMLTD
+745 
-758 QGSQFTSDVM
+758 
-768 KEVSRLLSF
+768 
-777 KRITTTPY
+777 
-785 HPMCNGLV
+785 
-793 EKFNGTLKQMLKRMC
+793 
-808 AERPRDWDKYIN
+808 
-820 PLLFAY
+820 
-826 REVPQESLG
+826 
-835 FSPFDLLYGRTVRG
+835 
-849 PMTILKELWTKEIPD
+849 
-864 EDVKTTYQYVLD
+864 
-876 LRTRLEETCDI
+876 
-887 ARQNLEK
+887 
-894 ASKRQRKYY
+894 
-903 NRKTQGR
+903 
-910 QMKEGDTVLI
+910 
-920 LLPTKSN
+920 
-927 KLLMQ
+927 
-932 WKGPYSVIQKIG
+932 
-944 HMDYKIDMG
+944 MDYKIDMG

-980 CAISLIDFSDLDDD
+980 CAISLIDFSDLDND

-1271 KIDAVRNAPIPQT
+1271 MIDAVRNAPIPQT

-1354 IFILRTDAADDG
+1354 TFILRTDAADDG

>member
-11 LEMGTKMGMK
+11 LEVGTKMGMK
-21 DEALQ
+21 DEDLQ

-41 KHRVERQEERDQEEK
+41 KHRVERQEERDQEER

-397 EKYGNLPCVGDSVA
+397 EKHGNLPCVGDSVA

-679 VPLGQMPLITEA
+679 VPLGQ
-691 FQRVAVDLI
+691 
-700 GPLQPVTDKGNR
+700 
-712 YILTLVD
+712 
-719 YATRYP
+719 
-725 EAIPLPGIETERVAE
+725 
-740 ALVDI
+740 
-745 FSRLGVPIEMLTD
+745 
-758 QGSQFTSDVM
+758 
-768 KEVSRLLSF
+768 
-777 KRITTTPY
+777 
-785 HPMCNGLV
+785 
-793 EKFNGTLKQMLKRMC
+793 
-808 AERPRDWDKYIN
+808 
-820 PLLFAY
+820 
-826 REVPQESLG
+826 
-835 FSPFDLLYGRTVRG
+835 
-849 PMTILKELWTKEIPD
+849 
-864 EDVKTTYQYVLD
+864 
-876 LRTRLEETCDI
+876 
-887 ARQNLEK
+887 
-894 ASKRQRKYY
+894 
-903 NRKTQGR
+903 
-910 QMKEGDTVLI
+910 
-920 LLPTKSN
+920 
-927 KLLMQ
+927 
-932 WKGPYSVIQKIG
+932 
-944 HMDYKIDMG
+944 MDYKIDMG

-1237 AGLAARPTKCFIGF
+1237 AGLTARPTKCFIGC

-1354 IFILRTDAADDG
+1354 TFILRTDAADDG

>member
-11 LEMGTKMGMK
+11 LEVGTKMGMK
-21 DEALQ
+21 DEDLQ

-41 KHRVERQEERDQEEK
+41 KHRVERQEER

-397 EKYGNLPCVGDSVA
+397 EKHGNLPCVGDSVA
-411 FCETEMPVVK
+411 FCETEMLVVK

-485 DAWCFDSPSYDLI
+485 DAWCFDSPLYDLI

-627 HETLMGGHL
+627 HETPMGGHL

-679 VPLGQMPLITEA
+679 VPLGQ
-691 FQRVAVDLI
+691 
-700 GPLQPVTDKGNR
+700 
-712 YILTLVD
+712 
-719 YATRYP
+719 
-725 EAIPLPGIETERVAE
+725 
-740 ALVDI
+740 
-745 FSRLGVPIEMLTD
+745 
-758 QGSQFTSDVM
+758 
-768 KEVSRLLSF
+768 
-777 KRITTTPY
+777 
-785 HPMCNGLV
+785 
-793 EKFNGTLKQMLKRMC
+793 
-808 AERPRDWDKYIN
+808 
-820 PLLFAY
+820 
-826 REVPQESLG
+826 
-835 FSPFDLLYGRTVRG
+835 
-849 PMTILKELWTKEIPD
+849 
-864 EDVKTTYQYVLD
+864 
-876 LRTRLEETCDI
+876 
-887 ARQNLEK
+887 
-894 ASKRQRKYY
+894 
-903 NRKTQGR
+903 
-910 QMKEGDTVLI
+910 
-920 LLPTKSN
+920 
-927 KLLMQ
+927 
-932 WKGPYSVIQKIG
+932 
-944 HMDYKIDMG
+944 MDYKIDMG

-1301 IPNFSAIAIPLSDL
+1301 IPNFSAIAILLSDL

-1354 IFILRTDAADDG
+1354 TFILRTDAADDG

>member
-11 LEMGTKMGMK
+11 LEVGTKMGMK
-21 DEALQ
+21 DEDLQ

-41 KHRVERQEERDQEEK
+41 KHRVERQEERDRDFKLQMEEK

-107 KPSVVTKEEKET
+107 NPSVVTKEEKET

-397 EKYGNLPCVGDSVA
+397 EKHGNLPCVGDSVA

-597 EFCSPKVSS
+597 EFCNPKVSS

-679 VPLGQMPLITEA
+679 VPLG
-691 FQRVAVDLI
+691 
-700 GPLQPVTDKGNR
+700 
-712 YILTLVD
+712 
-719 YATRYP
+719 
-725 EAIPLPGIETERVAE
+725 
-740 ALVDI
+740 
-745 FSRLGVPIEMLTD
+745 
-758 QGSQFTSDVM
+758 
-768 KEVSRLLSF
+768 
-777 KRITTTPY
+777 
-785 HPMCNGLV
+785 
-793 EKFNGTLKQMLKRMC
+793 
-808 AERPRDWDKYIN
+808 
-820 PLLFAY
+820 
-826 REVPQESLG
+826 
-835 FSPFDLLYGRTVRG
+835 
-849 PMTILKELWTKEIPD
+849 
-864 EDVKTTYQYVLD
+864 
-876 LRTRLEETCDI
+876 
-887 ARQNLEK
+887 
-894 ASKRQRKYY
+894 
-903 NRKTQGR
+903 
-910 QMKEGDTVLI
+910 
-920 LLPTKSN
+920 
-927 KLLMQ
+927 
-932 WKGPYSVIQKIG
+932 

-1011 KDIKFADRLTPDQLE
+1011 KDIKFADRELQ
-1026 TAKSLCD
+1026 
-1033 SFSDVFTD
+1033 TD
-1041 IPGMTNLVEHKIVV
+1041 ALG
-1055 TSSEPV
+1055 
-1061 RVKPYPIPFSTEK
+1061 F
-1074 TITEEVQKMLQL
+1074 
-1086 NVIEPSSSPYSAP
+1086 
-1099 VVIARKKDGTNR
+1099 
-1111 FCIDYRRLNCA
+1111 
-1122 TVFDAEPMPSPESI
+1122 
-1136 FSKMTGKKFV
+1136 
-1146 SKIDLSKGY
+1146 
-1155 WQVPMADES
+1155 
-1164 KPLTAFSTPSG
+1164 
-1175 LYQFRTMPFGLVNA
+1175 
-1189 PATFSRMMRKLL
+1189 
-1201 QGMNGVENFIDDVI
+1201 
-1215 VFTDTFEEHLH
+1215 
-1226 ILKTVFERLRD
+1226 
-1237 AGLAARPTKCFIGF
+1237 AA
-1251 DKIDCL
+1251 
-1257 GHMVGNKCLEPEQD
+1257 
-1271 KIDAVRNAPIPQT
+1271 
-1284 KKQVRAF
+1284 
-1291 LGLAGFYRKF
+1291 
-1301 IPNFSAIAIPLSDL
+1301 SAIPL
-1315 TKKGQPNKV
+1315 
-1324 IWTESQQRAFDT
+1324 
-1336 LKHMLS
+1336 
-1342 ERPIL
+1342 
-1347 KLPEFNE
+1347 
-1354 IFILRTDAADDG
+1354 
-1366 IGAVLL
+1366 
-1372 QMEDDEKL
+1372 
-1380 PVAYASR
+1380 
-1387 KLQPREKAYA
+1387 
-1397 VIEKECLAVVWGI
+1397 
-1410 QKFHQYLYG
+1410 
-1419 REFLLET
+1419 
-1426 DHQPLTYLN
+1426 
-1435 KAKTE
+1435 
-1440 NSRLM
+1440 
-1445 RWALQLQPYRF
+1445 
-1456 RIIAIKG
+1456 
-1463 SDNVGADYLSR
+1463 
-1474 Q
+1474 

>member
-11 LEMGTKMGMK
+11 LEVGTKMGMK
-21 DEALQ
+21 DEDLQ

-41 KHRVERQEERDQEEK
+41 KHRVERQEERDRDFKLQMEEK

-107 KPSVVTKEEKET
+107 NPSVVTKEEKET

-397 EKYGNLPCVGDSVA
+397 EKHGNLPCVGDSVA

-679 VPLGQMPLITEA
+679 VPLGQ
-691 FQRVAVDLI
+691 
-700 GPLQPVTDKGNR
+700 
-712 YILTLVD
+712 
-719 YATRYP
+719 
-725 EAIPLPGIETERVAE
+725 
-740 ALVDI
+740 
-745 FSRLGVPIEMLTD
+745 
-758 QGSQFTSDVM
+758 
-768 KEVSRLLSF
+768 
-777 KRITTTPY
+777 
-785 HPMCNGLV
+785 
-793 EKFNGTLKQMLKRMC
+793 
-808 AERPRDWDKYIN
+808 
-820 PLLFAY
+820 
-826 REVPQESLG
+826 
-835 FSPFDLLYGRTVRG
+835 
-849 PMTILKELWTKEIPD
+849 
-864 EDVKTTYQYVLD
+864 
-876 LRTRLEETCDI
+876 
-887 ARQNLEK
+887 
-894 ASKRQRKYY
+894 
-903 NRKTQGR
+903 
-910 QMKEGDTVLI
+910 
-920 LLPTKSN
+920 
-927 KLLMQ
+927 
-932 WKGPYSVIQKIG
+932 
-944 HMDYKIDMG
+944 MDYKIDMG

-1354 IFILRTDAADDG
+1354 TFILRTDAADDG

>member
-11 LEMGTKMGMK
+11 LEVGTKMGMK
-21 DEALQ
+21 DEDLQ

-41 KHRVERQEERDQEEK
+41 KHRVERQEER

-107 KPSVVTKEEKET
+107 NPSVVTKEEKET

-397 EKYGNLPCVGDSVA
+397 EKHGNLPCVGDSVA

-679 VPLGQMPLITEA
+679 VPLGQ
-691 FQRVAVDLI
+691 
-700 GPLQPVTDKGNR
+700 
-712 YILTLVD
+712 
-719 YATRYP
+719 
-725 EAIPLPGIETERVAE
+725 
-740 ALVDI
+740 
-745 FSRLGVPIEMLTD
+745 
-758 QGSQFTSDVM
+758 
-768 KEVSRLLSF
+768 
-777 KRITTTPY
+777 
-785 HPMCNGLV
+785 
-793 EKFNGTLKQMLKRMC
+793 
-808 AERPRDWDKYIN
+808 
-820 PLLFAY
+820 
-826 REVPQESLG
+826 
-835 FSPFDLLYGRTVRG
+835 
-849 PMTILKELWTKEIPD
+849 
-864 EDVKTTYQYVLD
+864 
-876 LRTRLEETCDI
+876 
-887 ARQNLEK
+887 
-894 ASKRQRKYY
+894 
-903 NRKTQGR
+903 
-910 QMKEGDTVLI
+910 
-920 LLPTKSN
+920 
-927 KLLMQ
+927 
-932 WKGPYSVIQKIG
+932 
-944 HMDYKIDMG
+944 MDYKIDMG

-1354 IFILRTDAADDG
+1354 TFILRTDAADDG

>member
-11 LEMGTKMGMK
+11 LEVGTKMGMK
-21 DEALQ
+21 DEDLQ

-41 KHRVERQEERDQEEK
+41 KHRVERQEERD
-56 DRDFKLQMEKERA
+56 RDFKLHMEKERA

-149 TTQKWNKD
+149 TTQKWNKN

-387 RGRQGAASVV
+387 RGRQGAASDV
-397 EKYGNLPCVGDSVA
+397 EKHGNLPCVGDSVA

-665 DVCQRTIPKGKVPA
+665 DVCKWTIPKGKVPA
-679 VPLGQMPLITEA
+679 VPL
-691 FQRVAVDLI
+691 
-700 GPLQPVTDKGNR
+700 
-712 YILTLVD
+712 
-719 YATRYP
+719 
-725 EAIPLPGIETERVAE
+725 
-740 ALVDI
+740 
-745 FSRLGVPIEMLTD
+745 
-758 QGSQFTSDVM
+758 
-768 KEVSRLLSF
+768 
-777 KRITTTPY
+777 
-785 HPMCNGLV
+785 
-793 EKFNGTLKQMLKRMC
+793 
-808 AERPRDWDKYIN
+808 
-820 PLLFAY
+820 
-826 REVPQESLG
+826 
-835 FSPFDLLYGRTVRG
+835 
-849 PMTILKELWTKEIPD
+849 
-864 EDVKTTYQYVLD
+864 
-876 LRTRLEETCDI
+876 
-887 ARQNLEK
+887 
-894 ASKRQRKYY
+894 
-903 NRKTQGR
+903 
-910 QMKEGDTVLI
+910 
-920 LLPTKSN
+920 
-927 KLLMQ
+927 
-932 WKGPYSVIQKIG
+932 G

-1354 IFILRTDAADDG
+1354 TFILRTDAADDG

-1372 QMEDDEKL
+1372 QIEGDEKL

>member
-11 LEMGTKMGMK
+11 LEVGTKMGMK
-21 DEALQ
+21 DEDLQ

-41 KHRVERQEERDQEEK
+41 KHRVERQEER

-360 TTPKH
+360 TRPKH

-397 EKYGNLPCVGDSVA
+397 EKHGNLPCVGDSVA

-679 VPLGQMPLITEA
+679 VPL
-691 FQRVAVDLI
+691 
-700 GPLQPVTDKGNR
+700 
-712 YILTLVD
+712 
-719 YATRYP
+719 
-725 EAIPLPGIETERVAE
+725 
-740 ALVDI
+740 
-745 FSRLGVPIEMLTD
+745 
-758 QGSQFTSDVM
+758 
-768 KEVSRLLSF
+768 
-777 KRITTTPY
+777 
-785 HPMCNGLV
+785 
-793 EKFNGTLKQMLKRMC
+793 
-808 AERPRDWDKYIN
+808 
-820 PLLFAY
+820 
-826 REVPQESLG
+826 
-835 FSPFDLLYGRTVRG
+835 
-849 PMTILKELWTKEIPD
+849 
-864 EDVKTTYQYVLD
+864 
-876 LRTRLEETCDI
+876 
-887 ARQNLEK
+887 
-894 ASKRQRKYY
+894 
-903 NRKTQGR
+903 
-910 QMKEGDTVLI
+910 
-920 LLPTKSN
+920 
-927 KLLMQ
+927 
-932 WKGPYSVIQKIG
+932 G

-1354 IFILRTDAADDG
+1354 TFILRTDAADDG

>member
-11 LEMGTKMGMK
+11 LEVGTKMGMK
-21 DEALQ
+21 DEDLQ

-41 KHRVERQEERDQEEK
+41 KHRVERQEERDQEER

-397 EKYGNLPCVGDSVA
+397 EKHGNLPCVGDSVA

-606 GKLFRQLI
+606 EKLFRQLI

-665 DVCQRTIPKGKVPA
+665 DVCQRTIPQGKVPA
-679 VPLGQMPLITEA
+679 VPLG
-691 FQRVAVDLI
+691 
-700 GPLQPVTDKGNR
+700 
-712 YILTLVD
+712 
-719 YATRYP
+719 
-725 EAIPLPGIETERVAE
+725 
-740 ALVDI
+740 
-745 FSRLGVPIEMLTD
+745 
-758 QGSQFTSDVM
+758 
-768 KEVSRLLSF
+768 
-777 KRITTTPY
+777 
-785 HPMCNGLV
+785 
-793 EKFNGTLKQMLKRMC
+793 
-808 AERPRDWDKYIN
+808 
-820 PLLFAY
+820 
-826 REVPQESLG
+826 
-835 FSPFDLLYGRTVRG
+835 
-849 PMTILKELWTKEIPD
+849 
-864 EDVKTTYQYVLD
+864 
-876 LRTRLEETCDI
+876 
-887 ARQNLEK
+887 
-894 ASKRQRKYY
+894 
-903 NRKTQGR
+903 
-910 QMKEGDTVLI
+910 
-920 LLPTKSN
+920 
-927 KLLMQ
+927 
-932 WKGPYSVIQKIG
+932 
-944 HMDYKIDMG
+944 HMDYMIDMG

-1074 TITEEVQKMLQL
+1074 TITEEVQNMLQL

-1354 IFILRTDAADDG
+1354 TFILRTDAADDG

>member
-11 LEMGTKMGMK
+11 LEVGTKMGMK
-21 DEALQ
+21 DEDLQ

-41 KHRVERQEERDQEEK
+41 KHRVERQEERDRDFKLQMEEK

-107 KPSVVTKEEKET
+107 NPSVVTKEEKET

-397 EKYGNLPCVGDSVA
+397 EKHGNLPCVGDSVA

-470 VARIDVDTPYFTGSV
+470 VARIDVDTPYFIGSV

-679 VPLGQMPLITEA
+679 VPL
-691 FQRVAVDLI
+691 
-700 GPLQPVTDKGNR
+700 
-712 YILTLVD
+712 
-719 YATRYP
+719 
-725 EAIPLPGIETERVAE
+725 
-740 ALVDI
+740 
-745 FSRLGVPIEMLTD
+745 
-758 QGSQFTSDVM
+758 
-768 KEVSRLLSF
+768 
-777 KRITTTPY
+777 
-785 HPMCNGLV
+785 
-793 EKFNGTLKQMLKRMC
+793 
-808 AERPRDWDKYIN
+808 
-820 PLLFAY
+820 
-826 REVPQESLG
+826 
-835 FSPFDLLYGRTVRG
+835 
-849 PMTILKELWTKEIPD
+849 
-864 EDVKTTYQYVLD
+864 
-876 LRTRLEETCDI
+876 
-887 ARQNLEK
+887 
-894 ASKRQRKYY
+894 
-903 NRKTQGR
+903 
-910 QMKEGDTVLI
+910 
-920 LLPTKSN
+920 
-927 KLLMQ
+927 
-932 WKGPYSVIQKIG
+932 G

-1324 IWTESQQRAFDT
+1324 IWTESQQRAFDA

-1354 IFILRTDAADDG
+1354 TFILRTDAADDG

>member
-11 LEMGTKMGMK
+11 LEVGTKMGMK
-21 DEALQ
+21 DEDLQ

-41 KHRVERQEERDQEEK
+41 KHRVERQEERD
-56 DRDFKLQMEKERA
+56 RDFKLQMEKERA
-69 AREHDEREHAR
+69 AREHDEREHARLREHDEREHAR

-397 EKYGNLPCVGDSVA
+397 EKHGNLPCVGDSVA

-614 VPRKYRTIVMKIA
+614 VPRKYRTIVMRIA
-627 HETLMGGHL
+627 QETLMGGHL

-679 VPLGQMPLITEA
+679 VPLGQM
-691 FQRVAVDLI
+691 
-700 GPLQPVTDKGNR
+700 
-712 YILTLVD
+712 D
-719 YATRYP
+719 Y
-725 EAIPLPGIETERVAE
+725 
-740 ALVDI
+740 
-745 FSRLGVPIEMLTD
+745 
-758 QGSQFTSDVM
+758 
-768 KEVSRLLSF
+768 
-777 KRITTTPY
+777 
-785 HPMCNGLV
+785 N
-793 EKFNGTLKQMLKRMC
+793 
-808 AERPRDWDKYIN
+808 
-820 PLLFAY
+820 
-826 REVPQESLG
+826 
-835 FSPFDLLYGRTVRG
+835 
-849 PMTILKELWTKEIPD
+849 
-864 EDVKTTYQYVLD
+864 
-876 LRTRLEETCDI
+876 
-887 ARQNLEK
+887 
-894 ASKRQRKYY
+894 
-903 NRKTQGR
+903 
-910 QMKEGDTVLI
+910 
-920 LLPTKSN
+920 
-927 KLLMQ
+927 
-932 WKGPYSVIQKIG
+932 
-944 HMDYKIDMG
+944 IDMG

-1041 IPGMTNLVEHKIVV
+1041 IPGITNLVEHKIVV

-1189 PATFSRMMRKLL
+1189 PATFSRMMRKIL

-1354 IFILRTDAADDG
+1354 TFILRTDAADDG

>member
-11 LEMGTKMGMK
+11 LEVGTKMGMK
-21 DEALQ
+21 DEDLQ

-41 KHRVERQEERDQEEK
+41 KHRVERQEER

-157 TWGTHLSALL
+157 AWGAHLSALL

-234 QLSKTNKTFDDLK
+234 QLSKTNKAFDDLK

-332 GRQGHKAFNCNFR
+332 GRQGQKAFNCNFR

-397 EKYGNLPCVGDSVA
+397 EKHGNLPCVGDSVA

-665 DVCQRTIPKGKVPA
+665 DVCQRTIPQGKVPV
-679 VPLGQMPLITEA
+679 VPL
-691 FQRVAVDLI
+691 
-700 GPLQPVTDKGNR
+700 
-712 YILTLVD
+712 
-719 YATRYP
+719 
-725 EAIPLPGIETERVAE
+725 
-740 ALVDI
+740 
-745 FSRLGVPIEMLTD
+745 
-758 QGSQFTSDVM
+758 
-768 KEVSRLLSF
+768 
-777 KRITTTPY
+777 
-785 HPMCNGLV
+785 
-793 EKFNGTLKQMLKRMC
+793 
-808 AERPRDWDKYIN
+808 
-820 PLLFAY
+820 
-826 REVPQESLG
+826 
-835 FSPFDLLYGRTVRG
+835 
-849 PMTILKELWTKEIPD
+849 
-864 EDVKTTYQYVLD
+864 
-876 LRTRLEETCDI
+876 
-887 ARQNLEK
+887 
-894 ASKRQRKYY
+894 
-903 NRKTQGR
+903 
-910 QMKEGDTVLI
+910 
-920 LLPTKSN
+920 
-927 KLLMQ
+927 
-932 WKGPYSVIQKIG
+932 G

-1164 KPLTAFSTPSG
+1164 KRLTAFSTPSG

-1237 AGLAARPTKCFIGF
+1237 AGLTARPTKCFIGF

-1354 IFILRTDAADDG
+1354 TFILRTDAADDG

>member
-11 LEMGTKMGMK
+11 LEVGTKMGMK

-26 QFVKDEQARMRDERE
+26 QFVKDEQARLRDERE
-41 KHRVERQEERDQEEK
+41 KHRVERQEERDQEER

-69 AREHDEREHAR
+69 AREHDEREHARLREHDEREHAR

-107 KPSVVTKEEKET
+107 NPSVVTKEEKET

-149 TTQKWNKD
+149 TMQKWNKD

-266 LKERIPTS
+266 LKERIPTA
-274 IQDMARYADQFAEAR
+274 IQDMARYADHFAEAR

-397 EKYGNLPCVGDSVA
+397 EKHGNLPCVGDSVA

-498 LGNIRGVRKPHEPN
+498 LGKIRGVRKPHEPN

-614 VPRKYRTIVMKIA
+614 VFRKYRTIVMKIA

-679 VPLGQMPLITEA
+679 VPLGQ
-691 FQRVAVDLI
+691 
-700 GPLQPVTDKGNR
+700 
-712 YILTLVD
+712 
-719 YATRYP
+719 
-725 EAIPLPGIETERVAE
+725 
-740 ALVDI
+740 
-745 FSRLGVPIEMLTD
+745 
-758 QGSQFTSDVM
+758 
-768 KEVSRLLSF
+768 
-777 KRITTTPY
+777 
-785 HPMCNGLV
+785 
-793 EKFNGTLKQMLKRMC
+793 
-808 AERPRDWDKYIN
+808 
-820 PLLFAY
+820 
-826 REVPQESLG
+826 
-835 FSPFDLLYGRTVRG
+835 
-849 PMTILKELWTKEIPD
+849 
-864 EDVKTTYQYVLD
+864 
-876 LRTRLEETCDI
+876 
-887 ARQNLEK
+887 
-894 ASKRQRKYY
+894 
-903 NRKTQGR
+903 
-910 QMKEGDTVLI
+910 
-920 LLPTKSN
+920 
-927 KLLMQ
+927 
-932 WKGPYSVIQKIG
+932 
-944 HMDYKIDMG
+944 MDYKIDMG

-1041 IPGMTNLVEHKIVV
+1041 IPGMTNLMEHKIVV

-1354 IFILRTDAADDG
+1354 TFILRTDAADDG